1 MATAGERRQSNW
13 TSLDSLGGTG
23 AGFSGTARGE
33 AERAVSPWVTY
44 NVLLPEHPTSRGC
57 THLGVPFA
65 YLAVIDCQKSGGN
78 TRLPSPVEGGTAMR
92 YEVGDAEVEKK

>member
-1 MATAGERRQSNW
+1 
-13 TSLDSLGGTG
+13 
-23 AGFSGTARGE
+23 
-33 AERAVSPWVTY
+33 
-44 NVLLPEHPTSRGC
+44 
-57 THLGVPFA
+57 LGVPFA